1 MNEDT
6 ELLILRLHRLYNACM
21 ANDANAKI
29 FKAMAIKL
37 AESEREVNLIQLC
50 ANISNEYSVQNIMNL
65 DTLYQIEEKLKEKG
79 IDF

>member
-6 ELLILRLHRLYNACM
+6 ELLIFRLHRLYNACM

-37 AESEREVNLIQLC
+37 AESEREVKLIQLC

-79 IDF
+79 IEF